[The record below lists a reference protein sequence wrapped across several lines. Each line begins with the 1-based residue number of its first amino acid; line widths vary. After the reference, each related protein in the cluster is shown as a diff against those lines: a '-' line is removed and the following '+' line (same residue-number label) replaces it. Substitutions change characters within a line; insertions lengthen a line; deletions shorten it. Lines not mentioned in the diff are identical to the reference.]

1 MSGLGPKSVCDR
13 CGFTVRHRSCRQEW
27 TSLWVCGDCFDPRP
41 PWLDAPY
48 INPLETM
55 PVPNARFD
63 NDADNPN
70 FIDTD
75 NPITGDDL

>member
-1 MSGLGPKSVCDR
+1 MSGGAWAICDR
-13 CGFTVRHRSCRQEW
+13 CSWKRRHSDCVVEW
-27 TSLWVCGDCFDPRP
+27 TGLFVCRDTCRDPRP
-41 PWLDAPY
+41 VWLDAPY

-63 NDADNPN
+63 GDAENPN

>member
-1 MSGLGPKSVCDR
+1 MSGGAWAICDR
-13 CGFTVRHRSCRQEW
+13 CSFKRRHLNLRVEW
-27 TSLWVCGDCFDPRP
+27 SGLFVCSDCFDPRP

-63 NDADNPN
+63 NDAENPN

>member
-1 MSGLGPKSVCDR
+1 MSGGAWAICDR
-13 CGFTVRHRSCRQEW
+13 CSFKRRHLNLRVEW
-27 TSLWVCGDCFDPRP
+27 SGLFVCSDCFDPRP

-48 INPLETM
+48 INPLEAM

-63 NDADNPN
+63 GDAENPN

-75 NPITGDDL
+75 NPVTPEDL

>member
-1 MSGLGPKSVCDR
+1 MFVC
-13 CGFTVRHRSCRQEW
+13 S
-27 TSLWVCGDCFDPRP
+27 DCFDPRP
-41 PWLDAPY
+41 PWLDPPH

-75 NPITGDDL
+75 NPVAPEDL

>member
-1 MSGLGPKSVCDR
+1 MSGAKAICDR
-13 CGFTVRHRSCRQEW
+13 CGWTVRHRDLRQEW
-27 TSLWVCGDCFDPRP
+27 TGLMVCPADFDPRP
-41 PWLDAPY
+41 PWLDPPF

-70 FIDTD
+70 FIDVND
-75 NPITGDDL
+75 PVAPEDL